1 MSKSKIEQYIE
12 QVEKDFVLNYEA
24 ETEKIIA
31 TKRESFKRETEELE
45 TKTVTKAKKEQA
57 NTLATTKQA
66 LEFEAKSKG
75 EAQKSLMIEAI
86 YHDVYENIKSLS
98 GKALFEFVVGL
109 LEKEQL
115 KGHHRL
121 LVKKGNFQKFY
132 DALSSKTNCDLLNQ
146 KLSHV
151 TFSLEVYDDAVEQ
164 GFIVEDQEFDLHF
177 DFKSLV
183 EKHKEANAFKIY
195 QQLFGDK

>member
-183 EKHKEANAFKIY
+183 EKHKEVNAFKIY